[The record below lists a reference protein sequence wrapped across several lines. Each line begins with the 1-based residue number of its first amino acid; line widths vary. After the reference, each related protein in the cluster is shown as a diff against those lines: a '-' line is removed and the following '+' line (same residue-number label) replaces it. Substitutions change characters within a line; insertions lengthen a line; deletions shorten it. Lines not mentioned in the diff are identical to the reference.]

1 MADRIRTTQLAVEVI
16 GVDPYHLTATGIA
29 TGPPTVNAPAFTQI
43 HALTALGIT
52 TGPPTISIPAT
63 TGEHALE
70 ALGIA
75 TGEPTFNLPSLGQ
88 DHTLV
93 ALGIMTGPPVLSI
106 PSISPQLM
114 NEVDRTRWVYR
125 NFRYHESVLELTVA
139 AATVDWSYR
148 MLADPRQIKFTSLH
162 TGIVTAWDWDFGDGT
177 NHSTVRNPQH
187 QFEVPTGS
195 DSAEF
200 DVRLTIN
207 GAGPFEEKS
216 ITVFQL
222 TVLPGANDLD
232 AYTLT
237 VEQANNMTA
246 EQANNMTVT

>member
-1 MADRIRTTQLAVEVI
+1 MPDPTPQNVIWAVR
-16 GVDPYHLTATGIA
+16 L
-29 TGPPTVNAPAFTQI
+29 
-43 HALTALGIT
+43 
-52 TGPPTISIPAT
+52 PAT
-63 TGEHALE
+63 KPKHSLE
-70 ALGIA
+70 
-75 TGEPTFNLPSLGQ
+75 
-88 DHTLV
+88 
-93 ALGIMTGPPVLSI
+93 
-106 PSISPQLM
+106 
-114 NEVDRTRWVYR
+114 
-125 NFRYHESVLELTVA
+125 ELTVA

-237 VEQANNMTA
+237 VDE
-246 EQANNMTVT
+246 ANNMTVEQATNMTVT